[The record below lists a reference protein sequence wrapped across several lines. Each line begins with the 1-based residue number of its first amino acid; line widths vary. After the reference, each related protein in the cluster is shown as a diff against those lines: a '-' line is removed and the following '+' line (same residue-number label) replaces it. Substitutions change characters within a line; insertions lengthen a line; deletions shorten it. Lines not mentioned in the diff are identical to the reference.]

1 MDRFERIAYWAA
13 IRFKTSAAAA
23 KPQAAVTITVEP

>member
-1 MDRFERIAYWAA
+1 MDLKKIAYWVA